1 MVLSEISIKRPVLAT
16 VMSLV
21 IVLVGFLSYS
31 RMAVREYPNIDPPVV
46 SVRTVYKGATA
57 QVIESA
63 VTQPL
68 EDSLSG
74 IEGIKTIKSSSREE
88 VSTITVTFL
97 NTREVDAAASDVR
110 DRVSR
115 VRRQLPGAI
124 DEPVVS
130 KIEADA
136 QAIMWIAF
144 SSDSHTPMELSDYA
158 DRYLTDPLKATPGVS
173 AVIIGGERKYSM
185 RIWLDRERLASQGL
199 TNQDVED
206 ALNRQNVDAPGGRI
220 ESTQREFTVAPETD
234 LRSAEQF
241 NNMIISNANGYSVRL
256 KDVGYAAAGPYEN
269 RKIVRVGGNE
279 ALGLGIVKQSTANTL
294 EVARGVKALLPRL
307 QATLPKGM
315 KMWVAVD
322 TSIFIEDSID
332 AVFTTMVEAL
342 ILVVLVIFV
351 FLRGVRATLIPAVAI
366 PVSVIGHFTFL
377 KTLGFTINTLT
388 LLGVVLSIGL
398 VVDDAIVVLENIHR
412 HIEAGMQPYKAALR
426 GAKEIGFAVIAMT
439 ITLAAVFTP
448 LSFMT
453 GNTGK
458 LFTEFAL
465 TVATSVIVSG
475 FVALTLTPMMCSKLL
490 KPHAHS
496 YIYAKTE
503 RFFEGMNNVY
513 SAILRST
520 LRHRWV
526 VLVVFAVVF
535 GSAFVLFK
543 QLKSELSP
551 VEDRGLFLAFVL
563 TPEGSTMAYTDK
575 YVHAVED
582 IAKSV
587 PEIATMFA
595 VVAPGLDRP
604 NPVNVGIAFSVLKP
618 WKERN
623 RSQLEITKE
632 LGPKL
637 FGGLPGALSFALN
650 PPSLGQGLLDKQIQY
665 VIYGNSFEDLQAIV
679 SKMMAKLSQYP
690 GIIALDTDLKLNK
703 PQLKVSIDREKAS
716 DLGVS
721 MDVIGH
727 TLQTL
732 LGSRDVTRFKKDGKQ
747 YDVVVQMEDSKRMQ
761 PTDLTSIYVRGKDGQ
776 LNQLSNLVQIN
787 ESVAP
792 KELNHF
798 NKLRAAIING
808 NVAAGYTLGQAL
820 ETMDAA
826 AKEVLPATGVT
837 DLDGPSREFREASGQ
852 LYLTFALAL
861 VFIYLILSAQFE
873 SFVSP
878 LVIMFTVPLAMTGA
892 LLAMFINAKLGR
904 GGTLNVY
911 SQIGLVMLVG
921 LITKHGI
928 LIVEFANQ
936 LRSKGME
943 KFEAVVEA
951 ATLRL
956 RPILMTTGAMVL
968 GALPLALAHG
978 AGAESR
984 QSIGWVIFGG
994 LTFGTLLTLFVI
1006 PTIYSIFVRKVHMAG
1021 EDPVA
1026 LPEDPV
1032 KGPLRPE
1039 PAMTPQA
1046 GGSGAAAA
1054 VRRS

>member
-1 MVLSEISIKRPVLAT
+1 MILSEISIKRPVLAT

-21 IVLVGFLSYS
+21 IVLMGFLSYS

-74 IEGIKTIKSSSREE
+74 IEGIKTIKSNSREE
-88 VSTITVTFL
+88 VSQITITFL
-97 NTREVDAAASDVR
+97 TSREVDAAAADVR

-115 VRRQLPGAI
+115 IRKQLPATI

-136 QAIMWIAF
+136 QAIIWIAVT
-144 SSDSHTPMELSDYA
+144 SDRQSPMEITDFA
-158 DRYLTDPLKATPGVS
+158 DRYLTDPLKAVPGVS
-173 AVIIGGERKYSM
+173 SVIIGGERKYAM
-185 RIWLDRERLASQGL
+185 RIWLDRERLAAQGL
-199 TNQDVED
+199 TAQDIES
-206 ALNRQNVDAPGGRI
+206 ALINQNVESPGGRI
-220 ESTQREFTVAPETD
+220 ESTQREFTVQPRTD
-234 LRSAEQF
+234 LRSPEDF
-241 NNMIISNANGYSVRL
+241 NNMIISTNGYPIRL
-256 KDVGYAAAGPYEN
+256 KDVGRAVPGPYEN

-279 ALGLGIVKQSTANTL
+279 AIGLGIVKQSTANTL
-294 EVARGVKALLPRL
+294 EVARGVKAVLPRL
-307 QATLPKGM
+307 QATLPPGM
-315 KMWVAVD
+315 KAWIAVD
-322 TSIFIEDSID
+322 TSVFIEESIK
-332 AVFTTMVEAL
+332 AVYTTMIEAL
-342 ILVVLVIFV
+342 VLVVLVIFL
-351 FLRGVRATLIPAVAI
+351 FLRSARATLIPAVAI

-377 KTLGFTINTLT
+377 KALGFSINTLT

-412 HIEAGMQPYKAALR
+412 HIEEGMKPLKAAFQ
-426 GAKEIGFAVIAMT
+426 GSKEIGFAVIAMT

-448 LSFMT
+448 LSLMT

-490 KPHAHS
+490 KPGHTR
-496 YIYAKTE
+496 IYTYTE
-503 RFFEGMNNVY
+503 RFFEGMNNGY
-513 SAILRST
+513 TAILRAT

-526 VLVVFAVVF
+526 VGVIFILVLGGMVF
-535 GSAFVLFK
+535 LFK
-543 QLKSELSP
+543 QLKAELSP
-551 VEDRGLFLAFVL
+551 VEDRGLFLAFVVA
-563 TPEGSTMAYTDK
+563 PEGSTMSYTDG
-575 YVHAVED
+575 YMHVVEG
-582 IAKSV
+582 ITSAI
-587 PEIATMFA
+587 PEITTMFA

-604 NPVNVGIAFSVLKP
+604 NPVNLGVAFAVLKP
-618 WKERN
+618 WSERT
-623 RSQLEITKE
+623 RSQLTITKE

-637 FGGLPGALSFALN
+637 YGGLPGALSFALN
-650 PPSLGQGLLDKQIQY
+650 PPSLGQGLLTKQIEY
-665 VIYGNSFEDLQAIV
+665 VIYGNSFQDLQGQV
-679 SKMMAKLSQYP
+679 NLVMAKLREYP
-690 GIIALDTDLKLNK
+690 GITALDTDLKLNK
-703 PQLKVSIDREKAS
+703 PQLAVDIDRDKAS

-721 MDVIGH
+721 MDTIGH

-732 LGSRDVTRFKKDGKQ
+732 LGSRDVTRYKHEGKQ
-747 YDVVVQMEDSKRMQ
+747 YDVVVQLEDSKRMQ
-761 PTDLTSIYVRGKDGQ
+761 PTDLTSIYVRGRDGQ
-776 LNQLSNLVQIN
+776 LMQLSNLVKIR
-787 ESVAP
+787 EAVAP

-798 NKLRAAIING
+798 NKLRAAVING
-808 NVAAGYTLGQAL
+808 NVASGYTLGQAL
-820 ETMDAA
+820 ETIDATV
-826 AKEVLPATGVT
+826 KQELPPTTIT
-837 DLDGPSREFREASGQ
+837 DLDGQAREFREAGGQ
-852 LYLTFALAL
+852 LYLTFVLAL
-861 VFIYLILSAQFE
+861 VFIYLVLSAQFE
-873 SFVSP
+873 SFVGP

-892 LLAMFINAKLGR
+892 LLAMWINSMLGN

-936 LRSKGME
+936 LRSTGME

-968 GALPLALAHG
+968 GAIPLALAHG

-984 QSIGWVIFGG
+984 QAIGWVIVGG
-994 LTFGTLLTLFVI
+994 LVLGTLLTLFVI
-1006 PTIYSIFVRKVHMAG
+1006 PTIYTLLMRKVHMADADETG
-1021 EDPVA
+1021 I
-1026 LPEDPV
+1026 
-1032 KGPLRPE
+1032 PL
-1039 PAMTPQA
+1039 TA
-1046 GGSGAAAA
+1046 GGGGPMTAPHQEL
-1054 VRRS
+1054 

>member
-1 MVLSEISIKRPVLAT
+1 MILSEISIKRPVLAT

-21 IVLVGFLSYS
+21 IVLMGFLSYS

-74 IEGIKTIKSSSREE
+74 IEGIKTIKSNSREE
-88 VSTITVTFL
+88 VSQITITFL
-97 NTREVDAAASDVR
+97 TSREVDAAAADVR

-115 VRRQLPGAI
+115 IRKQLPATI

-136 QAIMWIAF
+136 QAIIWIAVT
-144 SSDSHTPMELSDYA
+144 SDHQSPMEITDFA
-158 DRYLTDPLKATPGVS
+158 DRYLTDPLKAIPGVS
-173 AVIIGGERKYSM
+173 SVIIGGERKYAM
-185 RIWLDRERLASQGL
+185 RVWLDRERLAAQGL
-199 TNQDVED
+199 TVQDVEN
-206 ALNRQNVDAPGGRI
+206 ALNNQNVESPGGRI
-220 ESTQREFTVAPETD
+220 ESTQREFTVQPRTD
-234 LRSAEQF
+234 LRSPEDF
-241 NNMIISNANGYSVRL
+241 NNMIISTNGYPIRL
-256 KDVGYAAAGPYEN
+256 KDVGHAIPGPYEN

-279 ALGLGIVKQSTANTL
+279 AIGLGIVKQSTANTL
-294 EVARGVKALLPRL
+294 EVARGVKAVLPRL
-307 QATLPKGM
+307 QATLPPGM
-315 KMWVAVD
+315 KAWIAVD
-322 TSIFIEDSID
+322 TSIFIEESIK
-332 AVFTTMVEAL
+332 AVFETMVEAL

-351 FLRGVRATLIPAVAI
+351 FLRSARATLIPAVAI

-377 KTLGFTINTLT
+377 KALGFSINTLT

-412 HIEAGMQPYKAALR
+412 HIEEGMAPMKAAFQ
-426 GAKEIGFAVIAMT
+426 GSKEIGFAVIAMT

-448 LSFMT
+448 LSLMT

-490 KPHAHS
+490 KPGHGR
-496 YIYAKTE
+496 IYTYTE
-503 RFFEGMNNVY
+503 GFFEGMNNGY
-513 SAILRST
+513 SAILRAT

-526 VLVVFAVVF
+526 VLVVLLAVVVALVF
-535 GSAFVLFK
+535 IYK

-551 VEDRGLFLAFVL
+551 VEDRGLFLAFVVA
-563 TPEGSTMAYTDK
+563 PEGSTMSYTDG
-575 YVHAVED
+575 YMHVVEG
-582 IAKSV
+582 ITAKI
-587 PEIATMFA
+587 PEITTMFA

-604 NPVNVGIAFSVLKP
+604 NPVNLGVAFAVLKP
-618 WKERN
+618 WSERT
-623 RSQLEITKE
+623 RSQLLITKE

-637 FGGLPGALSFALN
+637 YGGLPGALSFALN
-650 PPSLGQGLLDKQIQY
+650 PPSLGQGLLTKQIEY
-665 VIYGNSFEDLQAIV
+665 VIYGTSFDTLQSQV
-679 SKMMAKLSQYP
+679 NLVMAKLREYP
-690 GIIALDTDLKLNK
+690 GITALDTDLKLNK
-703 PQLKVSIDREKAS
+703 PQLVVNIDRDKAS

-732 LGSRDVTRFKKDGKQ
+732 LGSRDVTRYKHEGKQ
-747 YDVVVQMEDSKRMQ
+747 YDVVVQLEDSKRMQ
-761 PTDLTSIYVRGKDGQ
+761 PTDLTSIYVRGRGDQ
-776 LNQLSNLVQIN
+776 LMQLSNLVKIT
-787 ESVAP
+787 EAVAP

-798 NKLRAAIING
+798 NKLRAAVING
-808 NVAAGYTLGQAL
+808 NVASGYTLGQAL
-820 ETMDAA
+820 DTIDATVKQELSA
-826 AKEVLPATGVT
+826 GTIT
-837 DLDGPSREFREASGQ
+837 DLDGQAREFREAGGQ
-852 LYLTFALAL
+852 LLLTFALAL
-861 VFIYLILSAQFE
+861 VFIYLVLSAQFE
-873 SFVSP
+873 SFVGP
-878 LVIMFTVPLAMTGA
+878 LVIMFTVPLAITGA
-892 LLAMFINAKLGR
+892 LLVMWINATMGN

-936 LRSKGME
+936 LRSAGME

-968 GALPLALAHG
+968 GAVPLALAHG

-984 QSIGWVIFGG
+984 QSIGWVIVGG
-994 LTFGTLLTLFVI
+994 LVVGTFLTLFVI
-1006 PTIYSIFVRKVHMAG
+1006 PTIYTLLMRKVHMAAD
-1021 EDPVA
+1021 EADMLVA
-1026 LPEDPV
+1026 
-1032 KGPLRPE
+1032 
-1039 PAMTPQA
+1039 A
-1046 GGSGAAAA
+1046 GGSGPVTAPHEKL
-1054 VRRS
+1054 